1 MEQARAGEYDEFVVA
16 RWSGLFHL
24 ARLLT
29 GGDRHRAEDLL
40 QDSLVRLWFV
50 WPKIA
55 DEAPEAYVRKV
66 MARAAARSARRRWW
80 GERPVEELPEVASAG
95 DMSAIVAERS
105 RLEAALALLT
115 PRQRAAVVLRYYQDL
130 PDRQV
135 AEVLGCPVGT
145 ARSHAA
151 RGVARLRHRE
161 ARSVAGPRHAAD
173 GAATTAVR
181 RPRGHDG
188 SRASAP
194 VRGPAAGRHRASDQR
209 AVPAGLPAPHPAGPR
224 PAPAARQGH
233 SAGAAN
239 PGRPAHRHRRFAS
252 RPAARGPGAGLRAE
266 LAVLA
271 AHLSLVVSLLL
282 ARSVFGGRRRTRSR
296 AS

>member
-1 MEQARAGEYDEFVVA
+1 MEQARAGEYDEFVAA

-80 GERPVEELPEVASAG
+80 GERPVEELPEVAVAG

-151 RGVARLRHRE
+151 RGVARLR
-161 ARSVAGPRHAAD
+161 D
-173 GAATTAVR
+173 
-181 RPRGHDG
+181 
-188 SRASAP
+188 
-194 VRGPAAGRHRASDQR
+194 
-209 AVPAGLPAPHPAGPR
+209 
-224 PAPAARQGH
+224 
-233 SAGAAN
+233 
-239 PGRPAHRHRRFAS
+239 
-252 RPAARGPGAGLRAE
+252 
-266 LAVLA
+266 
-271 AHLSLVVSLLL
+271 LL
-282 ARSVFGGRRRTRSR
+282 ADVIEPVG
-296 AS
+296 

>member
-1 MEQARAGEYDEFVVA
+1 MEQARAGEYDEFVAA

-40 QDSLVRLWFV
+40 QESLVRLWFV

-66 MARAAARSARRRWW
+66 LARAAARSARRRWW
-80 GERPVEELPEVASAG
+80 GERPVEELPEVAAAG
-95 DMSAIVAERS
+95 DMSALVAERS

-135 AEVLGCPVGT
+135 ADVLGCPVGT

-151 RGVARLRHRE
+151 RGVARLRE
-161 ARSVAGPRHAAD
+161 
-173 GAATTAVR
+173 
-181 RPRGHDG
+181 
-188 SRASAP
+188 
-194 VRGPAAGRHRASDQR
+194 
-209 AVPAGLPAPHPAGPR
+209 
-224 PAPAARQGH
+224 
-233 SAGAAN
+233 
-239 PGRPAHRHRRFAS
+239 
-252 RPAARGPGAGLRAE
+252 
-266 LAVLA
+266 
-271 AHLSLVVSLLL
+271 LL
-282 ARSVFGGRRRTRSR
+282 ADVIEPVG
-296 AS
+296 